1 MGLGPTQGPESGKLA
16 EKVGG
21 NRDFMKSVRGG
32 GGGGMACP
40 LSVLVP
46 LAYALHQ

>member
-21 NRDFMKSVRGG
+21 NRDFMKSVCVWGG
-32 GGGGMACP
+32 GGVWPAPSPC
-40 LSVLVP
+40 
-46 LAYALHQ
+46 